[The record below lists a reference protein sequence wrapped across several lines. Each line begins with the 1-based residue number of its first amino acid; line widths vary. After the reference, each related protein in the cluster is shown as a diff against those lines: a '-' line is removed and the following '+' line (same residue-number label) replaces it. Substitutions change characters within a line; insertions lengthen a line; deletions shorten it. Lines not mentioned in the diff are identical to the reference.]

1 MELTPENSVHY
12 QIYAKDAAAEWK
24 TVYPEGGG
32 FVFLGPERRPFGLAL
47 FHQHHCLERIRAAMS
62 ERRDSE
68 HVRHCFAYM
77 RQTILCE
84 ASPVIEP
91 VVPILGRRSVNAE
104 VPRMC
109 RDWTQVYALAAASF
123 RAGTG
128 ATRKG

>member
-1 MELTPENSVHY
+1 MTEFYDDYLDGYTG
-12 QIYAKDAAAEWK
+12 DAADDWR
-24 TVYPEGGG
+24 TVYPDGGG
-32 FVFLGPERRPFGLAL
+32 FVFLGRERRPFGLAL
-47 FHQHHCLERIRAAMS
+47 FHQHHCLERIRKAMA

-68 HVRHCFAYM
+68 PVRHCFAYM

-109 RDWTQVYALAAASF
+109 RDWTQVYALAEASWRAAGGKRS
-123 RAGTG
+123 
-128 ATRKG
+128 